1 MTPEKRERL
10 SRLLNA
16 AELGLKDAA
25 QSLREADELL
35 KDEPEAGTYRDQ
47 LRTYAVVA
55 DANRGGIER
64 MEERVRR
71 AGEGAP
77 MSYGLGRLQSL
88 SALLS
93 RLSETR
99 GYSKDS
105 PWISR
110 SSPRGARSGPGLMG
124 ARSGRLQ
131 REGGANPL
139 DTCNGC
145 LLRV

>member
-10 SRLLNA
+10 ARLLNA

-25 QSLREADELL
+25 VSLREADELL

-71 AGEGAP
+71 AGEERP
-77 MSYGLGRLQSL
+77 
-88 SALLS
+88 
-93 RLSETR
+93 
-99 GYSKDS
+99 
-105 PWISR
+105 
-110 SSPRGARSGPGLMG
+110 
-124 ARSGRLQ
+124 
-131 REGGANPL
+131 
-139 DTCNGC
+139 
-145 LLRV
+145 